1 MTLFALTPS
10 IAVLLAFAAWTLLL
24 VTSIAALRVVL
35 SLTGQR
41 RPNQFLPAGD
51 DVSPF
56 SGRLC
61 RAHANCV
68 ENLPTY
74 AALVAVAHLSGH
86 GAVLEGLAWVFLGAR
101 IAQSCIHLAS
111 GRSKAVMLRF
121 SCMALQIAIQAYWVV
136 QLVTGSVA

>member
-1 MTLFALTPS
+1 MTPS
-10 IAVLLAFAAWTLLL
+10 LVVLLAFASWTLLL
-24 VTSIAALRVVL
+24 VTGIATLRVVL

-74 AALVAVAHLSGH
+74 AALVLVAHLSGH
-86 GAVLEGLAWVFLGAR
+86 GAVLEGLAWLFLGAR
-101 IAQSCIHLAS
+101 IAQSCIHLTS

-121 SCMALQIAIQAYWVV
+121 SCMAVQIAIQAIWVV
-136 QLVTGSVA
+136 RLGLAWMS